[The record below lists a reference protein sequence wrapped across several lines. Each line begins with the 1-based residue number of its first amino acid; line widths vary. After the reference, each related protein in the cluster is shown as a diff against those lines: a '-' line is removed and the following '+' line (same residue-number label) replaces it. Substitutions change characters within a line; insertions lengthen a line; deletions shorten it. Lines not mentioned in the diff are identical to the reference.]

1 MSEPTRT
8 TRVADREGFGHRYW
22 RSLTE
27 ADPRDTD
34 DPFVEHGRNKAPP
47 FWRRYLAALLGVTLV
62 APEPGG
68 SALQARRT
76 EETGQTEKTEKTKK
90 TGVPAS
96 PSDRD
101 RSHAS
106 GFSPSRPSERPRPAD
121 GRRDSRDRRGSHGPL
136 SRRPASTG
144 PGSTHRRATPDGGR
158 LPYGSPRQA
167 SRQGSPAPG
176 GPPPQWPSSRPAAAR
191 SRRHGLRLALSGL
204 AVGLIGAGVT
214 LGVILVPLVMTN
226 EGSDPGGNQ
235 GSASTSAGPTP
246 PKGARVEPAGFA
258 WTPPKGWKR
267 TEHGDAITYTAP
279 DGSQQITASVAMAA
293 TSYGLLDGWEEQDR
307 SMAGKRDYHLIRLEQ
322 TDFQNR
328 SAAVW
333 EYTYTSDGTSRH
345 TVELA
350 FTEGMN
356 TYRIATR
363 YRPGTAP
370 HGRAVYDKVLDGFTV
385 L

>member
-1 MSEPTRT
+1 MSEPTET
-8 TRVADREGFGHRYW
+8 TRVAEREGFGHRYW

-34 DPFVEHGRNKAPP
+34 DPFVEHGRNKTLP

-68 SALQARRT
+68 AALQAGRT
-76 EETGQTEKTEKTKK
+76 EETEQAEA

-96 PSDRD
+96 PADRG

-121 GRRDSRDRRGSHGPL
+121 GRRDPRDRRGSHGPL
-136 SRRPASTG
+136 PRRPASTG
-144 PGSTHRRATPDGGR
+144 PGSTHRRATFAGGP
-158 LPYGSPRQA
+158 LSYGSPQQA
-167 SRQGSPAPG
+167 SAQGSPASG
-176 GPPPQWPSSRPAAAR
+176 GPPPQWPSFRAASAS

-226 EGSDPGGNQ
+226 EGNDPGGNQ
-235 GSASTSAGPTP
+235 GSASTQAGPTP

-258 WTPPKGWKR
+258 WIPPKGWKR

-307 SMAGKRDYHLIRLEQ
+307 SMTGKRDYHLLRLEQ

-350 FTEGMN
+350 FTEGVE

-363 YRPGTAP
+363 YRPATAP
-370 HGRAVYDKVLDGFTV
+370 RGRAVYDKVLDGFTV